1 MNSYK
6 KNTKII
12 KIVALFLG
20 LISLS
25 NHPLY
30 GKGSDKELVIYIGQS
45 DVLAFAQ
52 SVKRVA
58 IANPDIADATV
69 ISPTQ
74 ILVIGKGLGV
84 TSMVVWSE
92 TESYTKYKLKIQ
104 NESSDHQVMLQVRF
118 MEVNKTALKEFGMD
132 FLVKGIRSG
141 KESIDVGS
149 FGGKVNDASDPLN
162 LGSAVDMLFR
172 IPSRD
177 ISTIIKALYED
188 NLLTLLATPNLSAIS
203 GSEASFLAGGE
214 FPIPVVSGAAG
225 MQTVTIAW
233 KEFGVKLK
241 FTPTVLD
248 SNIINIKVDAEVS
261 SLDFEN
267 GVTLSGFS
275 VPSLVSR
282 KSETTVELE
291 EGRYLIIGGLLTSEM
306 AKSVSKIPILG
317 HIPVLGR
324 LFSSRRF
331 LNKESE
337 LLITLTP
344 QIIES
349 ITKEEIP
356 ELKLNDE
363 KKGGGD

>member
-6 KNTKII
+6 KNARIAKIMAVCI
-12 KIVALFLG
+12 G
-20 LISLS
+20 LIGLL

-30 GKGSDKELVIYIGQS
+30 GNGSDKEMIVYIGQS
-45 DVLAFAQ
+45 DVLAFPQ
-52 SVKRVA
+52 SVRRVA
-58 IANPDIADATV
+58 IANPEIADATV

-74 ILVIGKGLGV
+74 ILVIGKALGV

-92 TESYTKYKLKIQ
+92 TESYVKYKLKIQ

-118 MEVNKTALKEFGMD
+118 MEVNKSALKEFGMD
-132 FLVKGIRSG
+132 FLVKGIRTG
-141 KESIDVGS
+141 GETIDVGS
-149 FGGKVNDASDPLN
+149 YGGKVNDASDPLN

-188 NLLTLLATPNLSAIS
+188 NLLSLLATPNLSAIS

-233 KEFGVKLK
+233 KEFGVKLR

-248 SNIINIKVDAEVS
+248 SNIIKINVDAEVS

-267 GVTLSGFS
+267 GVTLSGFRI
-275 VPSLVSR
+275 PSLVSR

-291 EGRYLIIGGLLTSEM
+291 EGRYLIIGGLLTNEM
-306 AKSVSKIPILG
+306 AKTVSKIPILG

-337 LLITLTP
+337 LLIALTP
-344 QIIES
+344 QIIHS
-349 ITKEEIP
+349 IAEEELP
-356 ELKLNDE
+356 ELSIDE
-363 KKGGGD
+363 NKK